1 MTPRSVTRCGQPI
14 WTAGWGQRLRSR
26 LINYQLLDCKAGR
39 KMSDKSQDC
48 PGCSKKEGRD
58 DTGDSGLPRIHSTQV
73 CQVLHVREQQHQ
85 AWRAVKASLQELTF
99 LHSVSHRTSSQSE
112 APGPYLGSLLVTAP
126 SAPWGGGGGA
136 ACTSSWLP

>member
-1 MTPRSVTRCGQPI
+1 
-14 WTAGWGQRLRSR
+14 
-26 LINYQLLDCKAGR
+26 
-39 KMSDKSQDC
+39 MSDKSQDC

-58 DTGDSGLPRIHSTQV
+58 DTGDSGLPPHPLHSS
-73 CQVLHVREQQHQ
+73 LSGAAREGT
-85 AWRAVKASLQELTF
+85 AASGMAVKASLQELTF